1 MTTAL
6 IVVPPVT
13 VTDAMLI
20 STDVTEADHAA
31 WSGATTYAAGDR
43 VIVTTSV
50 HRIYESLA
58 AGNLG
63 NNPVTATASWVEVG
77 PTNRWALFDTSNSTA
92 TAAPSGAMSY
102 TLRPAG
108 GINAVAALN
117 VTGGLTFRVRLT
129 HSTLGT
135 IYDRTTDMTTLPPDT
150 GWWSWFF
157 GTRTAPPL
165 SVAIDLPGIP
175 GCDLIV
181 DFTGTTDLAVG
192 VLAFGEQR
200 AIGLGAQQGVRV
212 GIQDYSRK
220 ETNDFGD
227 TVLVQRAFAKRAS
240 FSVPIMADQVDAT
253 VEFLATLRA
262 VPCVWIGSSYAS
274 TVIFGFYK
282 EFDVTISYSRVSDC
296 ALQIEGMT

>member
-1 MTTAL
+1 MTAPL
-6 IVVPPVT
+6 IVIPPVS
-13 VTDAMLI
+13 VTDAILI
-20 STDVTEADHAA
+20 SATATEADYPV
-31 WSGATTYAAGDR
+31 WSGATTYALGAR
-43 VIVTTSV
+43 VIVTTGV

-58 AGNLG
+58 AGNIG
-63 NNPVTATASWVEVG
+63 NSPPASQAVWVEVG
-77 PTNRWALFDTSNSTA
+77 PTNRWAMFDTSNSTA

-117 VTGGLTFRVRLT
+117 VSGAIDIRVRLT
-129 HSTLGT
+129 HPTLGT
-135 IYDRTTDMTTLPPDT
+135 IYDRTTDLATLPPDT

-165 SVAIDLPGIP
+165 AVAVDLPGIP

-181 DFTGTTDLAVG
+181 DFTGTSELAVG
-192 VLAFGEQR
+192 ALVFGEQR
-200 AIGLGAQQGVRV
+200 AIGLGAQQGARV

-220 ETNDFGD
+220 ETNAYGD

-240 FSVPIMADQVDAT
+240 FNVPVLANQVDAT
-253 VEFLATLRA
+253 VEFLTTLRA
-262 VPCVWIGSSYAS
+262 LPCVWIGSAYAS
-274 TVIFGFYK
+274 TVIFGFFK
-282 EFDVTISYSRVSDC
+282 EFDVTIAYHSVSDC